1 MAPKKDK
8 KTKTKTKTKQKQKQK
23 QTQKVIVN
31 VGTAAVRQ
39 ARRNKR
45 PAGSRAPMVGPAP
58 PNVLA
63 PPPLPMAP
71 TLGHVNQAGAGVG
84 VMRPPVV
91 ENTNTVAGGNVT
103 VNMTAPKA
111 QAKAKAKAP
120 KKIGIVPPQL
130 DHAVTPRTRTKAKM
144 AETKAIQDEAPIARR
159 VKVRR
164 EIAQQEKAKNE
175 IVQGAQSPELA
186 IASIVRAG
194 AAPVNRR
201 SIAQQARWARV
212 RQASVAPV
220 PEFSTPA
227 ASGDTE
233 LSHQAF

>member
-45 PAGSRAPMVGPAP
+45 PAGSRAPTERTSGPAP

-71 TLGHVNQAGAGVG
+71 PLGHINQAGAGVG
-84 VMRPPVV
+84 LAVGGIRPAPV
-91 ENTNTVAGGNVT
+91 ENTNTMTGGNVT
-103 VNMTAPKA
+103 VNVG
-111 QAKAKAKAP
+111 QAKAKTP
-120 KKIGIVPPQL
+120 KKVGVVAPEL
-130 DHAVTPRTRTKAKM
+130 GHETAATPRTRTKAKM

-159 VKVRR
+159 VKARR
-164 EIAQQEKAKNE
+164 EIERAAP
-175 IVQGAQSPELA
+175 APPELE
-186 IASIVRAG
+186 ITGIVRA
-194 AAPVNRR
+194 AEAPVNKR

-212 RQASVAPV
+212 RQAPVAPV

-233 LSHQAF
+233 LSHQAL